1 MSYIDTL
8 KTVLLALIEGITEWL
23 PVSSTG
29 HILLFDYFFTLSFS
43 PSFKEMFFVVIQL
56 AAIMAVIVKFW
67 SSLFP
72 FAYKEKKVII
82 NRDKINTIGKV
93 IVSIIPS
100 GVIGLLFDD
109 YLETNLHTPL
119 VIASTLIIY
128 GIIFILIEKW
138 NKKRSF
144 TITTPLSITY
154 KDALIIGLFQ
164 VLSLIPG
171 TSRSGATIIGAL
183 LIGINRESAT
193 EFTFYMAIPTM
204 LGASLVKIV
213 KFGLTFTQSELF
225 TLLLGSVV
233 SFIVSLFSIKFLL
246 TYVKKNDFTFF
257 GIYRI
262 VLGLLV
268 LLLI

>member
-1 MSYIDTL
+1 MAYSDAL

-56 AAIMAVIVKFW
+56 GAIMAVIVKFW

-72 FAYKEKKVII
+72 FTYKEKELKI
-82 NRDKINTIGKV
+82 NKDKINTIGKV
-93 IVSIIPS
+93 IVAIIPS
-100 GVIGLLFDD
+100 ALIGLIFDD
-109 YLETNLHTPL
+109 YLEKNFHTPII
-119 VIASTLIIY
+119 IASTLIIY
-128 GIIFILIEKW
+128 GLAFILIEKW

-183 LIGINRESAT
+183 LIGVNRESAT

-204 LGASLVKIV
+204 LGASLVKII
-213 KFGLTFTQSELF
+213 KFGLSFTHSELS

-233 SFIVSLFSIKFLL
+233 AFIVSLLSIKFFLS
-246 TYVKKNDFTFF
+246 YVKKNDFTFF

-262 VLGLLV
+262 ALGLLV
-268 LLLI
+268 LFIV

>member
-1 MSYIDTL
+1 MTYLDAL

-72 FAYKEKKVII
+72 FTYIDKKIKV

-93 IVSIIPS
+93 IVAIIPS
-100 GVIGLLFDD
+100 GIIGLIFDD
-109 YLETNLHTPL
+109 YLEANLHTPL
-119 VIASTLIIY
+119 VIASTLILY
-128 GIIFILIEKW
+128 GIVFIIIERW

-144 TITTPLSITY
+144 TITNPLSITY

-183 LIGINRESAT
+183 LIGVNRESAT

-204 LGASLVKIV
+204 LGASIVKIL
-213 KFGLTFTQSELF
+213 KFGLSFTQSELF

-233 SFIVSLFSIKFLL
+233 SFIVSLLSIKFFLS
-246 TYVKKNDFTFF
+246 YVKKNDFTFF

-262 VLGLLV
+262 ILGVLV